1 MAEHVSGKTRDGR
14 ASLTFGLR
22 ASFGSCVFSLSRW
35 SLLFVVVNFLYFWL
49 IFAGVFV
56 AQIPSP
62 ALYELPLALDPFA
75 GFMENPALLVIVIFL
90 FNLVVSGFFVT
101 TLPGLLFFAL
111 PFVVVSWRALVWG
124 ILLAQLPTRF
134 LLAMPTLILEGEGYV
149 LGALAGVVLGL
160 AWLKP
165 RLVYPDETLSRS
177 ETVRLAF
184 KECGRIYV
192 LAVLVLFAAA
202 VVETVTLV
210 VL

>member
-1 MAEHVSGKTRDGR
+1 MA
-14 ASLTFGLR
+14 
-22 ASFGSCVFSLSRW
+22 
-35 SLLFVVVNFLYFWL
+35 VNFLYFWL
-49 IFAGVFV
+49 IFVGVFV
-56 AQIPSP
+56 AQIPSL

-75 GFMENPALLVIVIFL
+75 GFMENPALLVIVLFL
-90 FNLVVSGFFVT
+90 FNVVVSGFFVT

-111 PFVVVSWRALVWG
+111 PFVVVSWRALLWG
-124 ILLAQLPTRF
+124 VMLAEFTTSWF

-165 RLVYPDETLSRS
+165 RLVYPEEKLSRS
-177 ETVRLAF
+177 EAVRLAF

-202 VVETVTLV
+202 VVETVTLAI
-210 VL
+210 L

>member
-1 MAEHVSGKTRDGR
+1 
-14 ASLTFGLR
+14 
-22 ASFGSCVFSLSRW
+22 
-35 SLLFVVVNFLYFWL
+35 
-49 IFAGVFV
+49 
-56 AQIPSP
+56 
-62 ALYELPLALDPFA
+62 
-75 GFMENPALLVIVIFL
+75 
-90 FNLVVSGFFVT
+90 
-101 TLPGLLFFAL
+101 
-111 PFVVVSWRALVWG
+111 
-124 ILLAQLPTRF
+124 
-134 LLAMPTLILEGEGYV
+134 MPTLILEGEGYV